1 MKKKI
6 VLWGQDKDD
15 KKILIG
21 LELQEK
27 ENKVLLH
34 KFSENDA
41 TEPFYKQMMDAWRE
55 DKEVEFPAS
64 HEVEERPLSLTEDLL
79 PENIRTDRTDLI
91 SRAKAEW
98 HFVVL
103 SSKLY
108 DLYESE
114 AEELKEKVSNLSKYD
129 DVVWDE
135 MKSFWAKVQDQVR
148 DRNLFREHANSLRK
162 NTNALFDTMKKMK
175 NDLQKEFKQQSKQSY
190 VEFAATLDNIQEK
203 LDKNLGLKP
212 IFEELKKI
220 QNDFKDA
227 KFTREDR
234 TKLWNRLDGYF
245 KQVKERQFGDKGG
258 NNTPLQRV
266 QRRYDGLL
274 NAINKME
281 QSIAR
286 DKVDIER
293 QEIRNNTTDGQLEK
307 ELGKAKMMMIEK
319 RMESK
324 NEKLEDMLK
333 TKTQLLSKIEKEQKN
348 EERRAKEA
356 EIAKA
361 KVAAKE
367 KIAKEMQEASKEVD
381 KEKVEKIASE
391 VNSARKPKA
400 VKVTPPPVELPKDE
414 EE

>member
-79 PENIRTDRTDLI
+79 PETIRTDRTDLI

-190 VEFAATLDNIQEK
+190 AEFTSTLDNIQEK

-212 IFEELKKI
+212 IFEELKSI

-274 NAINKME
+274 NAIKKME

-293 QEIRNNTTDGQLEK
+293 QEIRNDTTNGQLEK

-333 TKTQLLSKIEKEQKN
+333 TKTQLLSKIEKEKKN

-356 EIAKA
+356 EITKA

-367 KIAKEMQEASKEVD
+367 KIAKEMKEASKEVD

-400 VKVTPPPVELPKDE
+400 VKATPPPVELPKDE

>member
-1 MKKKI
+1 
-6 VLWGQDKDD
+6 
-15 KKILIG
+15 
-21 LELQEK
+21 
-27 ENKVLLH
+27 
-34 KFSENDA
+34 
-41 TEPFYKQMMDAWRE
+41 
-55 DKEVEFPAS
+55 
-64 HEVEERPLSLTEDLL
+64 
-79 PENIRTDRTDLI
+79 
-91 SRAKAEW
+91 
-98 HFVVL
+98 
-103 SSKLY
+103 
-108 DLYESE
+108 
-114 AEELKEKVSNLSKYD
+114 
-129 DVVWDE
+129 

-190 VEFAATLDNIQEK
+190 VEFTSTLDNIQEK

-220 QNDFKDA
+220 QNEFKDT

-234 TKLWNRLDGYF
+234 NKLWNRLDGYF
-245 KQVKERQFGDKGG
+245 KVVKEKQFGDKGGSG

-293 QEIRNNTTDGQLEK
+293 QEIRNDTTNGQLEK
-307 ELGKAKMMMIEK
+307 ELGKAKMMMIEG
-319 RMESK
+319 RMASK
-324 NEKLEDMLK
+324 HEKLDDMLK
-333 TKTQLLSKIEKEQKN
+333 TKEQLLGKIEKEKKN

-391 VNSARKPKA
+391 VNSARKPKS
-400 VKVTPPPVELPKDE
+400 VKATPPPVELPKDE